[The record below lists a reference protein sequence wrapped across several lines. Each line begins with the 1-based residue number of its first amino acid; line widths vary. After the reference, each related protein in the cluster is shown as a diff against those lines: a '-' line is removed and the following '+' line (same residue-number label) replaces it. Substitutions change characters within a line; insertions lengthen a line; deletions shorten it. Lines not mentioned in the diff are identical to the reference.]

1 MLLNLILSNLLPPPP
16 YMVNPNDEI
25 HHAIRILIGFHFCKR
40 QLSELKSCQAGLALT
55 NGDRCENE
63 KRAMANCRH
72 ENVSSALAHLRE
84 IAASTHCA
92 AEIMAYSRCRQ
103 SSGEECQEE
112 KLAAMRCASRIVV
125 KGSFLKERALFENA

>member
-1 MLLNLILSNLLPPPP
+1 MSTAAPPAVVFSLICNEKK
-16 YMVNPNDEI
+16 EI
-25 HHAIRILIGFHFCKR
+25 HHATDILIGFHFCKR
-40 QLSELKSCQAGLALT
+40 QLSAWQSCLALT

-112 KLAAMRCASRIVV
+112 KQAAMRCASRIVV

>member
-1 MLLNLILSNLLPPPP
+1 MSTPPGYAYPSD
-16 YMVNPNDEI
+16 NDEI
-25 HHAIRILIGFHFCKR
+25 HHATDILIGFHFCKR
-40 QLSELKSCQAGLALT
+40 QLSAWQSCLALT

-72 ENVSSALAHLRE
+72 ENGMSALAHLQE

-103 SSGEECQEE
+103 SSGEKCQEE